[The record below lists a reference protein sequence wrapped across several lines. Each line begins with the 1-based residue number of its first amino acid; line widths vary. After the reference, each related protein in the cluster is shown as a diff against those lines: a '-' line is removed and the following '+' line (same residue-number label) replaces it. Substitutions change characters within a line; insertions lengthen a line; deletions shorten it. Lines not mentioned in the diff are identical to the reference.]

1 VTTESRQPVPPETGT
16 VEAVAVEVKTRRAAL
31 LPLAAVAATV
41 LLWASA
47 FVAIRHVGADLSP
60 GALSLGRLVV
70 GSAVLGV
77 FVLARRGGGGGWP
90 VGRGWWRIAAYG
102 LLWFGLY
109 TVALN
114 AAEQRLDAGTA
125 AMLVNVG
132 PILIAVAAGLLLR
145 EGFPRPLLAGCV
157 VALAGVVLIG
167 LATST
172 GLGDGWGVALCLVA
186 AVGYAGG
193 VVAQKPL
200 LAQVSALRVTW
211 LGCTLAAVACL
222 PFAPQLV
229 RELAAAP
236 AATAGWLLYLGALPT
251 ALAFTTWSYALARTD
266 AGRLGATTYL
276 VPPVAIGLGWLL
288 LGETPAPL
296 ALAGGAVC
304 LAGVAVTRHRRR

>member
-1 VTTESRQPVPPETGT
+1 METVTIQGASR
-16 VEAVAVEVKTRRAAL
+16 RRAL
-31 LPLAAVAATV
+31 LPLAAVTV
-41 LLWASA
+41 TILLWASA
-47 FVAIRHVGADLSP
+47 FVAIRRAGADLSP

-70 GSAVLGV
+70 GSAVLGA
-77 FVLARRGGGGGWP
+77 FVLARRDRGGGWP
-90 VGRGWWRIAAYG
+90 GGRGWWRIAAYG

-109 TVALN
+109 MVALN

-145 EGFPRPLLAGCV
+145 EGFPRPLLVGCV

-167 LATST
+167 LATSS

-200 LAQVSALRVTW
+200 LTQVSALRVTW
-211 LGCTLAAVACL
+211 LGCSLAAAACL

-236 AATAGWLLYLGALPT
+236 PATAGWLLYLGALPT

-276 VPPVAIGLGWLL
+276 VPPVAIGLGALL

-296 ALAGGAVC
+296 ALVGGAVC
-304 LAGVAVTRHRRR
+304 LAGVAVTRRRRR